1 MSVWQVF
8 RRVLTGWRSRR
19 GAGTTARAWER
30 RTIPRLEALEQR
42 DLLSASPINGS
53 GIGLL
58 AQYFAQTNL
67 TRPVLTRLDATVN
80 FDLMGG
86 SPAPGVAAHNFS
98 VRWSGQVEP
107 RYSEDYSF
115 ATFSDDGIRLWVNHE
130 LIIDDWTDHATKED
144 VGTIALEAGRK
155 YDIKMDY
162 YENPTGPAVAKL
174 DWSSAS
180 EPQAVIPQSQLFPP
194 PMLPTSLAGFVYL
207 DRNRNGSRDAG
218 EAGIAQVGVTLAGI
232 DDLGQEVQGTILT
245 AADGSYRFADLR
257 PGTYSIAVNQPPAY
271 TQGLPKGGKVSGI
284 ALREGISGTG
294 YDFAELGATLSG
306 TVFLDAGGGRA
317 LGVSGLAGARLVL
330 QDGRGQVIAGTTTT
344 ADGSYAFPDLPAGSY
359 RIVETL
365 PAGYGASTTE
375 ELTVEVSLAGLTGQD
390 FRATTAS
397 VSGVVSRDPA
407 DGVKVP
413 GISGIAG
420 AVVTLTGT
428 DDSGQ
433 AITRTTTTAADGS
446 YRFSG
451 LLGGVYTLTE
461 TLAAGSRDA
470 DDAPPPP
477 RHTLSVV
484 LVAGASKDNLDF
496 HEQTPRPPVPAN
508 SPLPPRIPVRASGSV
523 PAPLLLVI
531 DPGEGRH
538 ETRSEQQR
546 SSAPSQMPTPADAN
560 PFSGKVAGQFLSS
573 GAGALAEVGDV
584 TDAVPVPAP
593 VAAVT
598 AAAPHPSS
606 FEAPAAV
613 EDEVEQASPSRV
625 SVAAVDQFFLTLEGK
640 GAPDQG
646 PLCDF
651 VPAPLKRLRR
661 SPSSAGPAPA
671 TQRAVLTAVWLL
683 GSTLA
688 ALNMRPSNTL
698 NGT

>member
-1 MSVWQVF
+1 MSVWQFF

-30 RTIPRLEALEQR
+30 RTIPHLEALEQR
-42 DLLSASPINGS
+42 DLLSAGPINGS

-67 TRPVLTRLDATVN
+67 TRPVLSRLDATVN

-86 SPAPGVAAHNFS
+86 SPAPKVAAHNFS

-107 RYSEDYSF
+107 RYSEVYSF
-115 ATFSDDGIRLWVNHE
+115 ATFSDDGVRLWVNHE
-130 LIIDDWTDHATKED
+130 PIIDDWTDHGTKED

-155 YDIKMDY
+155 YDIEMDY
-162 YENPTGPAVAKL
+162 YENGTGSAVAKL

-180 EPQAVIPQSQLFPP
+180 EPQAVIPRSQLFPP
-194 PMLPTSLAGFVYL
+194 PTLPTSLAGFVYL

-218 EAGIAQVGVTLAGI
+218 EAGIARVGVTLAGI
-232 DDLGQEVQGTILT
+232 DDLGQEVQHTILT

-257 PGTYSIAVNQPPAY
+257 PGTYSIAVNPSPAY
-271 TQGLPKGGKVSGI
+271 TEGLPGGGTVSGI

-317 LGVSGLAGARLVL
+317 LDVSGLAGARLAL
-330 QDGRGQVIAGTTTT
+330 QDGRGQAIADTTTT

-359 RIVETL
+359 RLVETP
-365 PAGYGASTTE
+365 PAGYGASTAE
-375 ELTVEVSLAGLTGQD
+375 ELTVEVPRAGLGGQD
-390 FRATTAS
+390 FRVTTAS

-407 DGVKVP
+407 DGVNGP
-413 GISGIAG
+413 GIAGIAG

-433 AITRTTTTAADGS
+433 TITRTTTTAADGS

-451 LLGGVYTLTE
+451 LRGGGYTLTE

-470 DDAPPPP
+470 DGASAPS
-477 RHTLSVV
+477 HTLSVV
-484 LVAGASKDNLDF
+484 LVAGVSRDNLDF

-508 SPLPPRIPVRASGSV
+508 SPLPPRIPVRASRSV
-523 PAPLLLVI
+523 PAPFFLVI
-531 DPGEGRH
+531 DPGEVRH

-546 SSAPSQMPTPADAN
+546 SSAPSQMPPPADAN
-560 PFSGKVAGQFLSS
+560 SFSGKAAGQFLSSSS
-573 GAGALAEVGDV
+573 GAGALAEVENV
-584 TDAVPVPAP
+584 TDAVPVPAA

-598 AAAPHPSS
+598 AAAPQPS
-606 FEAPAAV
+606 FEAPV
-613 EDEVEQASPSRV
+613 EDEAEQSSPSRL
-625 SVAAVDQFFLTLEGK
+625 SVAAVDHFFLTLEGK
-640 GAPDQG
+640 GAPDRD

-651 VPAPLKRLRR
+651 VPAPLKRLRG
-661 SPSSAGPAPA
+661 SLSSADSPPAI
-671 TQRAVLTAVWLL
+671 QRAVLTAVWLL

-688 ALNMRPSNTL
+688 ALNNTRHSNTP